1 MLRKIGAA
9 SSYLIVDLLQVVVQ
23 IRLVGVLL
31 AADAADH
38 LHALSGETVERL

>member
-23 IRLVGVLL
+23 IRLVGGRNSR
-31 AADAADH
+31 
-38 LHALSGETVERL
+38 ALVSIAEG